1 METVVGIFSE
11 RNSAEVAM
19 EHLRLA
25 GFDQQNIVL
34 LTPEI
39 ADQKLRQVPTDEAEQ
54 PGMGKVIGGVA
65 GGAAGLAGGALVAS
79 LVLPGI
85 GPILAIG
92 IGAATFGVGGA
103 VVGGAAGDSLEN
115 LLSRG
120 LPKDEIFLYEDA
132 LRQGR
137 TLVIALAENE
147 DWINRSR
154 VIMERDG
161 AESLDAAR
169 KEWWIGLRDTEKAEY
184 DSSNGSFDGAEQI
197 YRRGFEAALEPQCRG
212 KSLQDARGLLHE
224 RDRALCDQEPFRRGY
239 ERGQK
244 YYAEH
249 PRNENNQ
256 RD

>member
-11 RNSAEVAM
+11 RKRAELAM
-19 EHLRLA
+19 EHLRLV
-25 GFDQQNIVL
+25 GFDQQNVVL
-34 LTPEI
+34 LTSEV
-39 ADQKLRQVPTDEAEQ
+39 ADEKLRQVPTEEAEQ

-65 GGAAGLAGGALVAS
+65 GGAAGVAGGALVAN

-92 IGAATFGVGGA
+92 IGAGTLGVGGA
-103 VVGGAAGDSLEN
+103 VVGGTAGAFLEN
-115 LLSRG
+115 LLTRG

-137 TLVIALAENE
+137 SLLIGFSEEE
-147 DWINRSR
+147 DRINQGR

-169 KEWWIGLRDTEKAEY
+169 KEWRIGLRDAEEAEY
-184 DSSNGSFDGAEQI
+184 DSPNGSSDEAEQI
-197 YRRGFEAALEPQCRG
+197 YRHGFEAALEPQCRG
-212 KSLQDARGLLHE
+212 KSLRDAAGLLRE
-224 RDRALCDQEPFRRGY
+224 RYPALCDQELFRRGY

-249 PRNENNQ
+249 TRSENNQ

>member
-11 RNSAEVAM
+11 RKRAELAM
-19 EHLRLA
+19 EHLRLV
-25 GFDQQNIVL
+25 GFDQQNVVL
-34 LTPEI
+34 LTSEV
-39 ADQKLRQVPTDEAEQ
+39 ADEKLRQVPTEEAEQ

-65 GGAAGLAGGALVAS
+65 GGAAGVAGGALVAN

-92 IGAATFGVGGA
+92 IGAGTLGVGGA
-103 VVGGAAGDSLEN
+103 VVGGTAGAFLEN
-115 LLSRG
+115 LLTRG

-137 TLVIALAENE
+137 SLLIGFSEEE
-147 DWINRSR
+147 DRINQGR

-169 KEWWIGLRDTEKAEY
+169 KEWRIGLRDAEEAEY
-184 DSSNGSFDGAEQI
+184 DSPNGSSDEAEQI
-197 YRRGFEAALEPQCRG
+197 YRHGFEAALEPQCRG
-212 KSLQDARGLLHE
+212 KSLRDAAGLLRE
-224 RDRALCDQEPFRRGY
+224 RYPALCDQELFRRGY

-249 PRNENNQ
+249 PSENNQ